1 MSKAEE
7 WEPHRRVLASTIKLL
22 QTHQYLFET
31 DTEFRTTDLPEEW
44 HTGEKQEL
52 LAKLQ
57 DLGVIKKTGK
67 DHLGKGTYRVRY
79 RWNIQKKNQLQ
90 AFVDSEN
97 KFSDYVD
104 GCDCKT
110 HINNSRNGEYECR
123 YCGQEYTREQIQ
135 QIEL

>member
-1 MSKAEE
+1 MSQSK
-7 WEPHRRVLASTIKLL
+7 WQPDSSTLAATIELL
-22 QTHQYLFET
+22 QTHKYLF
-31 DTEFRTTDLPEEW
+31 DTPKEFRTTDLPEDW
-44 HTGEKQEL
+44 NTGEKQKL
-52 LAKLQ
+52 LSKLQ
-57 DLGVIKKTGK
+57 DLGVIESIGK

-79 RWNIQKKNQLQ
+79 RWNIQRRNQLQ

-110 HINNSRNGEYECR
+110 HINNTRNGRYECR
-123 YCGQEYTREQIQ
+123 YCGEEYTREQIQ